1 MTSQENEDFEM
12 LLFSCIMVQ
21 KTNLSQ
27 RDFANYPHIF
37 DFVSLFFGKNTQ
49 EWGTERPQG
58 SPSEGARGTRLSA
71 EKS

>member
-1 MTSQENEDFEM
+1 M

-49 EWGTERPQG
+49 EWGQKGPKTLQAKGQEVHG
-58 SPSEGARGTRLSA
+58 
-71 EKS
+71 